1 MNMKQT
7 VTSQMSENYV
17 WHQWLQT

>member
-1 MNMKQT
+1 MNVKLT
-7 VTSQMSENYV
+7 VTSQTSETYV